1 MNRRGLR
8 GLLEAASFICCGL
21 LPISCGPGKADPM
34 AEAPPPPVVE
44 HEADLS
50 VVKVDHPERFPL
62 ATSSEHKSV
71 TTLTVTGVVNPDVS
85 RNVPVISLS
94 SGRVVEIRARLGDTV
109 KKGQLLMRV
118 QSSDISGAFSD
129 YLKAVND
136 ERLAQRQAERAKIL
150 LDKGAIAQK
159 DFEVAE
165 AAEQDARADLN
176 SKADRLRVLGVDKDH
191 PGGIVDVLAPVSGT
205 ITDQQVTNAAGVQA
219 LSGPNPFTISDLSYV
234 WIICDV
240 YENDL
245 RNVRLGEFADIHL
258 NAYPDKVLKG
268 RIGNIGAIL
277 DPSIRTAKV
286 RLEVRN
292 PEGLM
297 RVGLFVTAT
306 FYGRTPETHAA
317 VPATAVLHLH
327 DRDWVFV
334 PEERGQFRRVEV
346 AVGNILPG
354 NMQEVLSGIK
364 PGVQVIQNALVFQN
378 AAEQ

>member
-1 MNRRGLR
+1 MNRRRLK

-21 LPISCGPGKADPM
+21 LPISCGPGKADPK

-62 ATSSEHKSV
+62 ATASEHKSV

-159 DFEVAE
+159 DLEVAE
-165 AAEQDARADLN
+165 AAEQDAKADLN

-191 PGGIVDVLAPVSGT
+191 PSGIVDVVAPVSGT
-205 ITDQQVTNAAGVQA
+205 ITDQQVTNASGVQA

-258 NAYPDKVLKG
+258 NAYPEKALKG

-286 RLEVRN
+286 RLELRN
-292 PEGLM
+292 PGMM
-297 RVGLFVTAT
+297 RVGMFVTAT
-306 FYGRTPETHAA
+306 FYGKTPESHAA
-317 VPATAVLHLH
+317 VPATAILHLH

-334 PEERGQFRRVEV
+334 PEKRGQFRRVEV
-346 AVGNILPG
+346 AGGTKLPN
-354 NMQEVLSGIK
+354 NMQEIFSGIA
-364 PGVQVIQNALVFQN
+364 PGQQLVSNALELEN
-378 AAEQ
+378 ASEQ

>member
-1 MNRRGLR
+1 
-8 GLLEAASFICCGL
+8 
-21 LPISCGPGKADPM
+21 
-34 AEAPPPPVVE
+34 
-44 HEADLS
+44 
-50 VVKVDHPERFPL
+50 
-62 ATSSEHKSV
+62 
-71 TTLTVTGVVNPDVS
+71 
-85 RNVPVISLS
+85 
-94 SGRVVEIRARLGDTV
+94 
-109 KKGQLLMRV
+109 
-118 QSSDISGAFSD
+118 
-129 YLKAVND
+129 
-136 ERLAQRQAERAKIL
+136 
-150 LDKGAIAQK
+150 
-159 DFEVAE
+159 
-165 AAEQDARADLN
+165 
-176 SKADRLRVLGVDKDH
+176 
-191 PGGIVDVLAPVSGT
+191 
-205 ITDQQVTNAAGVQA
+205 VQA
-219 LSGPNPFTISDLSYV
+219 LGGPNPFTISDLSYV

-297 RVGLFVTAT
+297 RVGMFVTAA
-306 FYGRTPETHAA
+306 FYGRTPETHAT
-317 VPATAVLHLH
+317 VPASAVLHLH
-327 DRDWVFV
+327 DRDWVFL

-346 AVGNILPG
+346 AAGNILPG

>member
-1 MNRRGLR
+1 MNRRALR
-8 GLLEAASFICCGL
+8 GLLEAASLICCAVF
-21 LPISCGPGKADPM
+21 PISCGPGKADPK
-34 AEAPPPPVVE
+34 AEAPPAPVVE
-44 HEADLS
+44 HEADLN
-50 VVKVDHPERFPL
+50 VVRVDHPERFPL
-62 ATSSEHKSV
+62 ATAVEHKSV
-71 TTLTVTGVVNPDVS
+71 TMLTVTGVVNPDVS
-85 RNVPVISLS
+85 RNVPVISLA

-136 ERLAQRQAERAKIL
+136 DRLAQRQAERAKIL

-165 AAEQDARADLN
+165 AAEQDAKADLAA
-176 SKADRLRVLGVDKDH
+176 KADRLRVLGVDKDH
-191 PGGIVDVLAPVSGT
+191 PGGIVDVMAPVSGT

-258 NAYPDKVLKG
+258 NAYPEKVLKG
-268 RIGNIGAIL
+268 RIGNIGTIL

-286 RLEVRN
+286 RLELRN
-292 PEGLM
+292 PGMM
-297 RVGLFVTAT
+297 RVGMFVTAT
-306 FYGRTPETHAA
+306 FYGRTPETHAT
-317 VPATAVLHLH
+317 VPASAVLHLH

-334 PEERGQFRRVEV
+334 PEERDQFRRVEV